1 MHFWDQ
7 KEGVDG
13 LYKELDR
20 SCFDGLK
27 NVSSVYSM
35 HPLTD
40 QIIVLVQNMQVFQKL
55 L

>member
-1 MHFWDQ
+1 M
-7 KEGVDG
+7 DG

-20 SCFDGLK
+20 ICFDVLK